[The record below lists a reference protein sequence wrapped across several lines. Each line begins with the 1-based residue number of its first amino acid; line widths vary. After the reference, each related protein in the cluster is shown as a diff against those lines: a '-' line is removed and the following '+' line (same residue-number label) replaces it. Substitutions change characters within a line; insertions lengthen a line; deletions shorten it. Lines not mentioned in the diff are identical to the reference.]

1 MRGGFN
7 RLVVDEVA
15 RVFGENE
22 EKERRHEVNLEGV
35 GKAREEIEGDEIC
48 GDEGEEKRESGVRPK
63 DALAE
68 LERGVGFGG
77 KGGRFSGSGG
87 RFGGRGV
94 RLIAGAAAVEETARE
109 EGGEEGEAK
118 TEEDEKD
125 ADQAELEE
133 EAEEFVLDDGIG
145 EGELVIGE
153 SAT

>member
-22 EKERRHEVNLEGV
+22 EKERGHEVNLEGV

-48 GDEGEEKRESGVRPK
+48 GDEGEEKRESGVRPE

-68 LERGVGFGG
+68 LERGAGFGG
-77 KGGRFSGSGG
+77 RDG
-87 RFGGRGV
+87 RFGGNSV

-109 EGGEEGEAK
+109 ERGEEGEAK